1 MTKIP
6 VNNMVP
12 SNPGFLQDLILRA
25 KLIYRLMRDKRVS
38 PLLKVLPIGA
48 ILYLIIPL
56 DVAIGPFDDAAV
68 LGLASYLFV
77 ELCPDAVVQ
86 EHSRALR
93 LSNKTMKDAK
103 IDEELVIDGEFVESN
118 EEKGK

>member
-12 SNPGFLQDLILRA
+12 SNPGFLQDLILRI
-25 KLIYRLMRDKRVS
+25 KLIYRLMRDDRVS
-38 PLLKVLPIGA
+38 PLLKLLPIGA
-48 ILYLIIPL
+48 VVYFIIPL

-93 LSNKTMKDAK
+93 LNTKTGKDEK
-103 IDEELVIDGEFVESN
+103 IDEELVIDGEFIESN
-118 EEKGK
+118 EEKGE